1 MAAPTLKF
9 SIDSPTI
16 TKLEALAASRNLTM
30 AQVLKNLVY
39 REIYG
44 TPSNTGTKGYD
55 RECQPATQ

>member
-16 TKLEALAASRNLTM
+16 TKLEALAAARNLTM

-44 TPSNTGTKGYD
+44 APATGTKGYD
-55 RECQPATQ
+55 RECQPAK

>member
-44 TPSNTGTKGYD
+44 TPANTGTKGHD
-55 RECQPATQ
+55 PECQPTK

>member
-16 TKLEALAASRNLTM
+16 AKLEALAASRNLTM

-44 TPSNTGTKGYD
+44 TPAMGTKGFD
-55 RECQPATQ
+55 RACQPTE

>member
-44 TPSNTGTKGYD
+44 TPSNMGTKGYD
-55 RECQPATQ
+55 PECSPTK